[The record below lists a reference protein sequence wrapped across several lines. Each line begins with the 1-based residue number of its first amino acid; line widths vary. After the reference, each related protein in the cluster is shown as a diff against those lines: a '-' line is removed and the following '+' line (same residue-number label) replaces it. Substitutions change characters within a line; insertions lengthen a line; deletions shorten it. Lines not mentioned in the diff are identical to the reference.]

1 MRDILRPD
9 YDQVLLLPPV
19 MEDWIGAEHPAR
31 FIREVVAQSGS
42 GTPGISQ
49 PDPHTGGTC
58 YAPEMLLAVWL
69 YGYCRGIRSTRKLE
83 AACREDMGFVW
94 LSGNLRPDHNALW
107 RFWNANH
114 EALRGFFK
122 DTVRLAM
129 RMDLVGFA
137 LEAIDGTK
145 IPALCAARRGYDE
158 AGLERALSRAEQRVM
173 ELEQALR
180 DAAADIS
187 TPESALP
194 AELRS
199 ATRLREKVQAALES
213 VRAGERRHC
222 HPQEPEAARM
232 VLSTGGNR
240 FGYNGQAC
248 VDAKAQ
254 LITACE
260 LSTQASDNG
269 LLMGLKQAAEQNTES
284 KTAQTLAD
292 SGYQSGA
299 TFSAAEAAGADVIV
313 PLPESVQGRDDQPW
327 HNSCFHYDEAR
338 DVVLCPEGHIL
349 RFHHQRQRR
358 EMPVRVFRNSA
369 ACRHCPVRKHCTKD
383 KAGRAIDITPH
394 HTALVRHREKMK
406 RPEVRK
412 LYGRRSGIVEPVFA
426 RAKAQS
432 GFMRFTVR
440 GKAKA
445 AVQWALVCTAVNLR
459 RLHSFWKTR
468 RSEAVA

>member
-31 FIREVVAQSGS
+31 FIREVVAQAG
-42 GTPGISQ
+42 GNPEFRQ

-83 AACREDMGFVW
+83 VACREDMGFVW

-114 EALRGFFK
+114 KGLRAFFK

-129 RMDLVGFA
+129 KMDLVGFA

-145 IPALCAARRGYDE
+145 IPAVCAARRGYDA
-158 AGLERALSRAEQRVM
+158 AGLQRALSRAEERVT
-173 ELEQALR
+173 ELEQALQ
-180 DAAADIS
+180 AAAAES

-194 AELRS
+194 AQLRS
-199 ATRLREKVQAALES
+199 ATILREKVRAALEC
-213 VRAGERRHC
+213 VRGGERQHC
-222 HPQEPEAARM
+222 HPEELEAVRM
-232 VLSTGGNR
+232 KLSTGGNR

-254 LITACE
+254 IITACE
-260 LSTQASDNG
+260 LRTQANDHG
-269 LLMGLKQAAEQNTES
+269 LLMVMKQAAEQNTEG
-284 KTAQTLAD
+284 KTEQTLAD
-292 SGYQSGA
+292 SGYQSEA
-299 TFSAAEAAGADVIV
+299 TFSAAEAAGAEVMV
-313 PLPESVQGRDDQPW
+313 PLPVPVQGREDQPF
-327 HNSCFHYDEAR
+327 HNSRFHYDEAR
-338 DVVLCPEGHIL
+338 DAVLCPEGHSL
-349 RFHHQRQRR
+349 VFHHQRQRR

-369 ACRHCPVRKHCTKD
+369 ACRHCPVRKQCTKD

-394 HTALVRHREKMK
+394 HAALVRHRKKMK
-406 RPEVRK
+406 RPEVQQLYRK
-412 LYGRRSGIVEPVFA
+412 RSGIVEPVFA
-426 RAKAQS
+426 RAKAQG
-432 GFMRFTVR
+432 GFARFTVR
-440 GKAKA
+440 GQAKA
-445 AVQWALVCTAVNLR
+445 SVQWALVCTSINLR

-468 RSEAVA
+468 RSGAAP

>member
-19 MEDWIGAEHPAR
+19 MEDWIGPEHPAR
-31 FIREVVAQSGS
+31 FIREVVAQAGG
-42 GTPGISQ
+42 GTPEFRQ

-83 AACREDMGFVW
+83 VACREDMGFVW

-114 EALRGFFK
+114 QALRGFFK
-122 DTVRLAM
+122 DTVRLAI

-158 AGLERALSRAEQRVM
+158 AGLQRALSRAEQRVM
-173 ELEQALR
+173 ELERALQE
-180 DAAADIS
+180 AAAES

-194 AELRS
+194 AQLRS

-213 VRAGERRHC
+213 VRTGERRHC

-232 VLSTGGNR
+232 ILSTGGNR

-254 LITACE
+254 IITACA
-260 LSTQASDNG
+260 LSTQATDNG
-269 LLMGLKQAAEQNTES
+269 LLMGMKQAAEQNTENQ
-284 KTAQTLAD
+284 TTQTLAD
-292 SGYQSGA
+292 SGYQSEA
-299 TFSAAEAAGADVIV
+299 TFSAAEAAGAEVIV
-313 PLPESVQGRDDQPW
+313 PLPEPVQGREDQPY
-327 HNSCFHYDEAR
+327 HNSRFHYDEAR
-338 DVVLCPEGHIL
+338 DVILCPEGRIL
-349 RFHHQRQRR
+349 GFHHQRLRR
-358 EMPVRVFRNSA
+358 EIPVRVFRNSA
-369 ACRHCPVRKHCTKD
+369 ACRHCPVRGQCTKD

-394 HTALVRHREKMK
+394 HMALVRHREKMK
-406 RPEVRK
+406 RPELQQLYRK
-412 LYGRRSGIVEPVFA
+412 SAGIVEPVFA
-426 RAKAQS
+426 RAKAKF
-432 GFMRFTVR
+432 GFVRFTVR

-445 AVQWALVCTAVNLR
+445 AVQWAMICTAVNLR
-459 RLHSFWKTR
+459 RLQSFWKTG
-468 RSEAVA
+468 RSEVVA